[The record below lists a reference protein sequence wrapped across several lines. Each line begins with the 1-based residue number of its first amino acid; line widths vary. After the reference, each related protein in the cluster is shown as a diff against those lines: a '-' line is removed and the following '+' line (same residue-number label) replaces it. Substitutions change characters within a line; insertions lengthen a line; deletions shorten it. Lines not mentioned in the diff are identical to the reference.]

1 MKQSQ
6 NKSSSELSRV
16 YFYYVL
22 YECIMIN
29 LVGFVT
35 LFFQCELQ
43 GLESFLQERFPN
55 TIGAMPQWIL
65 DTLLG
70 HYWMQDDLNCQTANT
85 HCLTYMIAGWLM
97 IAGVLQAY
105 INFDT
110 QLLDGAVVPRSLKI
124 LCMHIFFLCDMYWIV
139 LMIHYRDVIGWHQI
153 VGSLFDIFIRLFFV
167 TKPSRM
173 FKNDEEEDED
183 AMMKKKALLRGSK
196 YDDVG
201 EDETK
206 KVDVDDE
213 DDGSSSDEAP
223 EMVVQSDAKELERR
237 RMEMEHMQR
246 VRQEEIEAKRTAK
259 REEKKR
265 KRAEAL
271 SLDVLEALEEE
282 DEDGEE
288 DSVDEIVDVEPKT
301 KKRENTIIRF
311 ERDGFTVEVDP
322 STGKTESQKMHMV
335 NAALDSDATCS
346 TAVDFMSRH
355 FSNSRLR
362 RGYNRKFHSMTS
374 SQRKKRRRHKKKN

>member
-1 MKQSQ
+1 MTTDNHS
-6 NKSSSELSRV
+6 
-16 YFYYVL
+16 
-22 YECIMIN
+22 
-29 LVGFVT
+29 
-35 LFFQCELQ
+35 
-43 GLESFLQERFPN
+43 
-55 TIGAMPQWIL
+55 
-65 DTLLG
+65 
-70 HYWMQDDLNCQTANT
+70 H
-85 HCLTYMIAGWLM
+85 
-97 IAGVLQAY
+97 
-105 INFDT
+105 
-110 QLLDGAVVPRSLKI
+110 
-124 LCMHIFFLCDMYWIV
+124 
-139 LMIHYRDVIGWHQI
+139 
-153 VGSLFDIFIRLFFV
+153 
-167 TKPSRM
+167 
-173 FKNDEEEDED
+173 
-183 AMMKKKALLRGSK
+183 
-196 YDDVG
+196 
-201 EDETK
+201 
-206 KVDVDDE
+206 
-213 DDGSSSDEAP
+213 
-223 EMVVQSDAKELERR
+223 
-237 RMEMEHMQR
+237 
-246 VRQEEIEAKRTAK
+246 RQEEIEAKRTAK

-374 SQRKKRRRHKKKN
+374 SQRKKRRRHKKKK